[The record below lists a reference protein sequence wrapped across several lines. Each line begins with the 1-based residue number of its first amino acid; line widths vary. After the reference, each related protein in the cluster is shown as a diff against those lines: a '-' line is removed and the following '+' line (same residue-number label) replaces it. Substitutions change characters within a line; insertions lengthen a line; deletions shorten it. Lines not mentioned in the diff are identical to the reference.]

1 MYVLVLLLQ
10 HGVGTQEIT
19 LKLPGRGNKPLRTT
33 IKEHAPWK
41 LKQIQDSANY
51 FQLAQEQYHEI
62 HTNKEALR
70 TPEQIRKA
78 FDNLTGSLRQAE
90 KVLVLP
96 QLPTM
101 QEIYAAEMRSHLK
114 PELPEDIALHF
125 HISSSRLVLTILTV
139 TPAPKPG
146 ASVGVQSVLSN
157 TPFLWC
163 CQQLSCSSEI

>member
-1 MYVLVLLLQ
+1 MD
-10 HGVGTQEIT
+10 TST
-19 LKLPGRGNKPLRTT
+19 LPLT
-33 IKEHAPWK
+33 K
-41 LKQIQDSANY
+41 IQDSANY

-101 QEIYAAEMRSHLK
+101 QEIYAAEMRVGPQGEERLLNNTA
-114 PELPEDIALHF
+114 PALLLTVL
-125 HISSSRLVLTILTV
+125 SSSPCTLEPPQT
-139 TPAPKPG
+139 
-146 ASVGVQSVLSN
+146 
-157 TPFLWC
+157 
-163 CQQLSCSSEI
+163 